1 VTVNGTTWT
10 QSDFTAV
17 DASATIDSGLN
28 LHLFAQNKDGSP
40 ASAGKARLYYLKLY
54 QGNADGSNMKL
65 VRNLKPVRLSNDVV
79 VLWDFVEK
87 KAYRPQL
94 VSSPGTYTT
103 FTSVGADGEA
113 IRDGLVIILR

>member
-1 VTVNGTTWT
+1 
-10 QSDFTAV
+10 
-17 DASATIDSGLN
+17 
-28 LHLFAQNKDGSP
+28 
-40 ASAGKARLYYLKLY
+40 
-54 QGNADGSNMKL
+54 
-65 VRNLKPVRLSNDVV
+65 
-79 VLWDFVEK
+79 VEK